1 MKYSDKLFD
10 IIVNLLFELSEKGFV
25 TSGHRLYGECYFEYK
40 IDNICNGIIT
50 GSTSLSE
57 VDKLIN
63 KLEQLNK

>member
-1 MKYSDKLFD
+1 
-10 IIVNLLFELSEKGFV
+10 
-25 TSGHRLYGECYFEYK
+25 LYGECYFEYK